1 MRHVR
6 VRPQWYDV
14 CALLTSIRSR
24 RGAAVFAA
32 REHGIERIPRPATT
46 RPVFLTA
53 IGTYPVVFRG
63 NVAAALRTVDHHL
76 APEPRIIDEADAD
89 QYRRH
94 PCPKAEALPGED
106 VHGRE
111 TVTEVV
117 GVRPRERLPCDESY
131 QRSDQQRDGAPP
143 HERDAVARGVGRRV
157 VRARGGPACGG
168 GGRGPPGGAAGR
180 GGAARRG

>member
-53 IGTYPVVFRG
+53 IGTYPVVYG
-63 NVAAALRTVDHHL
+63 GIVAAALRTVDHRL

-94 PCPKAEALPGED
+94 PSPKAEALPGED

-131 QRSDQQRDGAPP
+131 QRNDQQRDGA
-143 HERDAVARGVGRRV
+143 RLMSAMRWRREW
-157 VRARGGPACGG
+157 AGG
-168 GGRGPPGGAAGR
+168 
-180 GGAARRG
+180 

>member
-53 IGTYPVVFRG
+53 NGTYPVVFG
-63 NVAAALRTVDHHL
+63 GIVAAALRTVVHHL
-76 APEPRIIDEADAD
+76 ETEPRINEAAD
-89 QYRRH
+89 VFLF
-94 PCPKAEALPGED
+94 CFFFFFF
-106 VHGRE
+106 V
-111 TVTEVV
+111 
-117 GVRPRERLPCDESY
+117 
-131 QRSDQQRDGAPP
+131 
-143 HERDAVARGVGRRV
+143 
-157 VRARGGPACGG
+157 
-168 GGRGPPGGAAGR
+168 
-180 GGAARRG
+180 